1 MNEDILVEY
10 VFTMI
15 DKEGINVITF
25 DQMKKFLTSTGIVL
39 SNNEIKMLFDNLDI
53 NKTGKITIKDFK
65 KNFTAE
71 LKTFSMARINMEA
84 DEDENN
90 SNNQLKDKLDNIK
103 DISFDKQLSVDS
115 DSNQNGFTTIQ
126 FSCIKEPR
134 HEFFSSLKRKQRLMV
149 FGIKKMLYYDDNMN

>member
-71 LKTFSMARINMEA
+71 LKTFSMARINM
-84 DEDENN
+84 
-90 SNNQLKDKLDNIK
+90 K

>member
-15 DKEGINVITF
+15 DKERINVITF
-25 DQMKKFLTSTGIVL
+25 DQLKKFLTDTGIVL

-84 DEDENN
+84 DEDEIN
-90 SNNQLKDKLDNIK
+90 SNNQSKDKLDNIK

-149 FGIKKMLYYDDNMN
+149 FGIKKML

>member
-25 DQMKKFLTSTGIVL
+25 DQLKKFLTDTGIVL

-90 SNNQLKDKLDNIK
+90 SNNQSKDKLDNIK

-149 FGIKKMLYYDDNMN
+149 FGIKKML